1 VDARKLLTEG
11 RHALA
16 RADLPGLEAEILLG
30 YVLGR
35 NRAWFYANPEA
46 EVSEAD
52 VSHYRALLH
61 RRRDG
66 EPVAYLTGVR
76 EFWSMVLTVTP
87 DVLIPRPETE
97 LLVETALELLPADT
111 ACRVADLGTGSGAV
125 ALAIAGERPAC
136 EVHAT
141 ELSEAA
147 LAVARANAQRL
158 VPGRIHFHHGSW
170 CAPLRGAFRLIVSN
184 PPYVERGDPHL
195 QRGDC
200 RFEPRAAL
208 TPGDDPLA
216 AIRSIA
222 HEARGML
229 EPGGWLAFEHGFDQG
244 PPARALL
251 VELGYEG
258 VVTRADL
265 EGRERVTA
273 GRRPTTR
280 RD

>member
-1 VDARKLLTEG
+1 MDIRQLLTEG

-97 LLVETALELLPADT
+97 LLVDRALKL
-111 ACRVADLGTGSGAV
+111 DLARGAIRAQGYV
-125 ALAIAGERPAC
+125 VIVESYMDVLQAHQAGIGNI
-136 EVHAT
+136 
-141 ELSEAA
+141 
-147 LAVARANAQRL
+147 VAR
-158 VPGRIHFHHGSW
+158 
-170 CAPLRGAFRLIVSN
+170 LRPMA
-184 PPYVERGDPHL
+184 
-195 QRGDC
+195 
-200 RFEPRAAL
+200 
-208 TPGDDPLA
+208 
-216 AIRSIA
+216 
-222 HEARGML
+222 
-229 EPGGWLAFEHGFDQG
+229 
-244 PPARALL
+244 
-251 VELGYEG
+251 
-258 VVTRADL
+258 VVK
-265 EGRERVTA
+265 G
-273 GRRPTTR
+273 
-280 RD
+280 

>member
-1 VDARKLLTEG
+1 MDARKLLTEG

-97 LLVETALELLPADT
+97 CLVEAVLPFLDNPGRSPQ
-111 ACRVADLGTGSGAV
+111 RVLDMGTGSGAIII
-125 ALAIAGERPAC
+125 ALAHEHPEHRYVAMDRSVPALNTARQNARTHQVDHC
-136 EVHAT
+136 INWFCGNWN
-141 ELSEAA
+141 AA
-147 LAVARANAQRL
+147 LA
-158 VPGRIHFHHGSW
+158 
-170 CAPLRGAFRLIVSN
+170 
-184 PPYVERGDPHL
+184 
-195 QRGDC
+195 
-200 RFEPRAAL
+200 AASASS
-208 TPGDDPLA
+208 G
-216 AIRSIA
+216 
-222 HEARGML
+222 
-229 EPGGWLAFEHGFDQG
+229 PGGPYSAGDG
-244 PPARALL
+244 TMRM
-251 VELGYEG
+251 GSG
-258 VVTRADL
+258 SRS
-265 EGRERVTA
+265 VTA
-273 GRRPTTR
+273 RTGSKDMTR
-280 RD
+280 NSL